1 MVVKYILLDLL
12 PSSTGPSFWR
22 HLHEASEIQTVSCK
36 QEDNIGG
43 SVSLAELLREI
54 FDMQKNKIINYQ
66 TVRSCKC
73 TRLLF
78 RPVDPDQTV
87 PLLGCQCRKVLLCF
101 TRFSRR
107 HFLSLITTR
116 RSRAETP
123 SSSAGSNGERH
134 TARLHGKSRRGD
146 KRFAPPNQRRK
157 FDEIKMIKNFFPG
170 SNDVI
175 RYSKS
180 FRGDRSALRVAPQTS
195 HFSSQSGTVL
205 IFKCEQLSTIS
216 NM

>member
-43 SVSLAELLREI
+43 SVSLAELLRDI
-54 FDMQKNKIINYQ
+54 FDMQKKKIINFR
-66 TVRSCKC
+66 TVRSCMC
-73 TRLLF
+73 TGLLF

-157 FDEIKMIKNFFPG
+157 IEENKMIKNFFPG
-170 SNDVI
+170 
-175 RYSKS
+175 
-180 FRGDRSALRVAPQTS
+180 
-195 HFSSQSGTVL
+195 
-205 IFKCEQLSTIS
+205 
-216 NM
+216 

>member
-1 MVVKYILLDLL
+1 MEKKTHYVQLDLL

-43 SVSLAELLREI
+43 SESVAGGGSDTFSTCKERKTLN
-54 FDMQKNKIINYQ
+54 FQS
-66 TVRSCKC
+66 VRVCEC
-73 TRLLF
+73 TGLLF

-146 KRFAPPNQRRK
+146 HRFAPPNQKRK
-157 FDEIKMIKNFFPG
+157 TEENKMIKNFFPG
-170 SNDVI
+170 
-175 RYSKS
+175 
-180 FRGDRSALRVAPQTS
+180 
-195 HFSSQSGTVL
+195 
-205 IFKCEQLSTIS
+205 
-216 NM
+216 

>member
-1 MVVKYILLDLL
+1 MVVKYIQLDLL

-36 QEDNIGG
+36 QEHNIGG
-43 SVSLAELLREI
+43 SESLAERLRNI
-54 FDMQKNKIINYQ
+54 FDMQGQKTMKFQ
-66 TVRSCKC
+66 TVRLCEC
-73 TRLLF
+73 TGLLF

-134 TARLHGKSRRGD
+134 TARLHGKSRRGN
-146 KRFAPPNQRRK
+146 KRFAPPNQKRK
-157 FDEIKMIKNFFPG
+157 TEENKMIKNFF
-170 SNDVI
+170 SRMKRCDSI
-175 RYSKS
+175 
-180 FRGDRSALRVAPQTS
+180 
-195 HFSSQSGTVL
+195 
-205 IFKCEQLSTIS
+205 
-216 NM
+216 

>member
-1 MVVKYILLDLL
+1 MLGGWSKSSGSWCCLVVKYIQLDLL

-43 SVSLAELLREI
+43 SVSLAERLRDI
-54 FDMQKNKIINYQ
+54 FDMREPKTINFQ
-66 TVRSCKC
+66 TVRLCEC
-73 TRLLF
+73 TGILF

-146 KRFAPPNQRRK
+146 KRLAPPNQRRK
-157 FDEIKMIKNFFPG
+157 TEENKMIKNFFPG
-170 SNDVI
+170 
-175 RYSKS
+175 
-180 FRGDRSALRVAPQTS
+180 
-195 HFSSQSGTVL
+195 
-205 IFKCEQLSTIS
+205 
-216 NM
+216 

>member
-1 MVVKYILLDLL
+1 MRLC
-12 PSSTGPSFWR
+12 
-22 HLHEASEIQTVSCK
+22 E
-36 QEDNIGG
+36 
-43 SVSLAELLREI
+43 
-54 FDMQKNKIINYQ
+54 
-66 TVRSCKC
+66 C
-73 TRLLF
+73 TRLLI

-123 SSSAGSNGERH
+123 SSSAGSNGDRH

-146 KRFAPPNQRRK
+146 NRFAPPNQKRK
-157 FDEIKMIKNFFPG
+157 TEENKLIKNFFPG
-170 SNDVI
+170 WKDAI

-180 FRGDRSALRVAPQTS
+180 FRGVQKRSPGC
-195 HFSSQSGTVL
+195 SSNVTFFITKWYCAAILMQITEYNIQDVS
-205 IFKCEQLSTIS
+205 IWQ
-216 NM
+216 